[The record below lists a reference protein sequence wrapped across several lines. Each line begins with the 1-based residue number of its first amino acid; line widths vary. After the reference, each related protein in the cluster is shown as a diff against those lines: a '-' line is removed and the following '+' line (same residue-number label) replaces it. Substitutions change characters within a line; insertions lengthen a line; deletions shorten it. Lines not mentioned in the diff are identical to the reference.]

1 MRDYFYELLRPVFS
15 LFWHCHVLDKKNI
28 PLQGPAVFV
37 SNHHEETGRRP
48 NAVRVPDFPVISW
61 P

>member
-1 MRDYFYELLRPVFS
+1 MGDHFYKLLQPLFS
-15 LFWHCHVLDKKNI
+15 LFWDCHVLDKKNI

-37 SNHHEETGRRP
+37 SNHHEEIGRRP
-48 NAVRVPDFPVISW
+48 NSVRIPDFPVISW